1 VYPVQVFLSGIAL
14 GFSIA
19 VPPGPVNA
27 LAAQQVLTRSWL
39 AGWSVLLGATTADGI
54 FFVLTYYGVVTFVST
69 EIVHL
74 LLLAGGAFMLFL
86 SVSTLRRARR
96 PQDVRTTTRS
106 GLPYLLG
113 LSVGLT
119 NPYQLGWWLAVGTGM
134 VEEFGSAVVL
144 GFFTG
149 IVTWTLAFS
158 AMVQAGAAKYSRLYL
173 AIIYASGVMM
183 AAFGL
188 WFLGLG
194 LLSLVP

>member
-1 VYPVQVFLSGIAL
+1 MQVFLSGIAL

-27 LAAQQVLTRSWL
+27 LAAQQVLTRSWF

-54 FFVLTYYGVVTFVST
+54 FFVLTYYGVVTFVGPAV
-69 EIVHL
+69 VHVL
-74 LLLAGGAFMLFL
+74 FVVGGAFMLFL
-86 SVSTLRRARR
+86 SVSTLLRARR
-96 PQDVRTTTRS
+96 PQDVRATARS

-134 VEEFGSAVVL
+134 VEEFGGAVVA

-149 IVTWTLAFS
+149 IVTWTLLFS
-158 AMVQAGAAKYSRLYL
+158 TMVRAGVARYSSLYL
-173 AIIYASGVMM
+173 AVIYASGVIM

-194 LLSLVP
+194 LLTLLL